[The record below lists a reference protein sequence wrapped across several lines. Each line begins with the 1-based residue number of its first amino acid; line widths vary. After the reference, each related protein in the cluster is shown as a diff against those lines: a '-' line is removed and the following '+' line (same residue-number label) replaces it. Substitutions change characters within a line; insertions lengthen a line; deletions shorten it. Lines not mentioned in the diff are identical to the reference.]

1 MNEITTLPTS
11 LQVSLP
17 SKPWCSSP
25 PLCSSQVTGA
35 FGKVRP
41 MLPLCCLQ
49 VLAFTQ
55 AERSFYWC
63 VHQKFT
69 WSSRHPLYRVLD
81 SWCIHDTFR
90 YWPQVGIQNLMD
102 EDDYRNMLEF
112 KAGWWFFKIAQG
124 DISHI
129 HSCSCT
135 GWTFTAIGQADW
147 LNVGRIWTLKIIST
161 GTQKTSRTRIKK
173 VNT

>member
-1 MNEITTLPTS
+1 
-11 LQVSLP
+11 
-17 SKPWCSSP
+17 
-25 PLCSSQVTGA
+25 
-35 FGKVRP
+35 

-63 VHQKFT
+63 VRLIKNSPGVPGTLCTGCWIHN
-69 WSSRHPLYRVLD
+69 

-102 EDDYRNMLEF
+102 EDDYRNILEF
-112 KAGWWFFKIAQG
+112 KAGWWFLKIAQV

-135 GWTFTAIGQADW
+135 GWTYTTIGQADW
-147 LNVGRIWTLKIIST
+147 LNVRQIVESEHFFQWSFNDHLDFENHIYWNPEDFTHQNQKSKHQSSKMRIPVAHRK
-161 GTQKTSRTRIKK
+161 
-173 VNT
+173 